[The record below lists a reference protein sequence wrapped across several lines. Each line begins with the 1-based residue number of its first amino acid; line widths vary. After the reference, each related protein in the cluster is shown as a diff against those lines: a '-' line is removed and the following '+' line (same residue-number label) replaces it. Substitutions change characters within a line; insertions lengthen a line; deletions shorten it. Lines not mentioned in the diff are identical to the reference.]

1 MPGPVTSASEPRTLV
16 SHPELASHKSFP
28 TFRALGEA
36 PKGPLERALSVFAD
50 VRAGEGVGVLLLTAN
65 IFVILACYYLLRSA
79 RQGLILTE
87 GAPFGWSGAQVAA
100 YSSAGMALVL
110 LGAVPLYGWLGTR
123 VPRMPLI
130 TITTLFFASNLVL
143 FYLAGRAGVREAV
156 AFYIWLG
163 IFNMFIIAQFWGFAN
178 DLYTEGQGRR
188 LFPLIGVGA
197 SLGAVLGAAAV
208 GALVRYFEFTPFSLM
223 ALAALVLLVAL
234 GLTYLA
240 NQRETSR
247 ADEHGARADKEVL
260 GKEGGFELVFK
271 DRYLTW
277 IAVLAI
283 LLNLV
288 NSVGNFLLN
297 SLIERQAVT
306 MSDLEERRAF
316 VTVFASDMDTAVAIL
331 SVVLQLFV
339 TSRALKVFG
348 VRGSLFVLPILA
360 LVNYSVIAVVPIL
373 GIIKWGKVLEN
384 STDYSIQNTIR
395 QALFLPT
402 SREAKYK
409 AKAAIDT
416 FFTRFGDVMQA
427 VVVFSLTAIGIGAAG
442 FAWLNVAL
450 TVAWL
455 AVAGQIAREHRRRTV

>member
-1 MPGPVTSASEPRTLV
+1 MAGPVTSTSEPRTLV
-16 SHPELASHKSFP
+16 SHPELASQRSFP

-36 PKGPLERALSVFAD
+36 PKGPLERVLSVFAD
-50 VRAGEGVGVLLLTAN
+50 VRSGEGAGVLLLAAN

-110 LGAVPLYGWLGTR
+110 LGVVPLYGWLGTR
-123 VPRMPLI
+123 VPRMRLM

-143 FYLAGRAGVREAV
+143 FYLAGRAGVPEAI

-163 IFNMFIIAQFWGFAN
+163 IFNMFIPAQFWGFAN

-208 GALVRYFEFTPFSLM
+208 GTLVRHFEFTPFSLM
-223 ALAALVLLVAL
+223 ALAAPVLLVAL

-240 NQRETSR
+240 NRRETAR
-247 ADEHGARADKEVL
+247 ADPQGARADKEVL

-277 IAVLAI
+277 IAALAI

-297 SLIERQAVT
+297 TLIERQADT
-306 MSDLEERRAF
+306 MSDVEQRRAF
-316 VTVFASDMDTAVAIL
+316 VTVFASDIDTAVAIL
-331 SVVLQLFV
+331 SVVLQLFL

-348 VRGSLFVLPILA
+348 VRGSLFILPILA
-360 LVNYSVIAVVPIL
+360 LVNYSVIAIAPVL
-373 GIIKWGKVLEN
+373 AIIKWGKILEN

>member
-1 MPGPVTSASEPRTLV
+1 
-16 SHPELASHKSFP
+16 
-28 TFRALGEA
+28 
-36 PKGPLERALSVFAD
+36 
-50 VRAGEGVGVLLLTAN
+50 
-65 IFVILACYYLLRSA
+65 
-79 RQGLILTE
+79 
-87 GAPFGWSGAQVAA
+87 
-100 YSSAGMALVL
+100 
-110 LGAVPLYGWLGTR
+110 
-123 VPRMPLI
+123 
-130 TITTLFFASNLVL
+130 
-143 FYLAGRAGVREAV
+143 
-156 AFYIWLG
+156 
-163 IFNMFIIAQFWGFAN
+163 
-178 DLYTEGQGRR
+178 
-188 LFPLIGVGA
+188 
-197 SLGAVLGAAAV
+197 VLGAAAV
-208 GALVRYFEFTPFSLM
+208 GMLVRHFEFTPFSLM
-223 ALAALVLLVAL
+223 ALAALVLLGAL

-240 NQRETSR
+240 NRRETGR
-247 ADEHGARADKEVL
+247 ADERGVSADKEVL

-271 DRYLTW
+271 DRYLMW

-297 SLIERQAVT
+297 SLIEREANS
-306 MSDLEERRAF
+306 MADLETRRAF
-316 VTVFASDMDTAVAIL
+316 VTVFASDIDTAVAVL

-339 TSRALKVFG
+339 TSRAMRTFG
-348 VRGSLFVLPILA
+348 VRGSLFILPILA
-360 LVNYSVIAVVPIL
+360 LVNYSVIAVVPVL
-373 GIIKWGKVLEN
+373 AIIKWGKVLEN

-427 VVVFSLTAIGIGAAG
+427 VVVFALTAIGIGAAG